1 MSSSAKLRV
10 GFIGAGGNTRLRHLP
25 GFAAINGIEL
35 AAVANRSIES
45 AQAVAQEFGITEAK
59 ATWREIVDDP
69 AIDAVCIGTWPD
81 THAEMT
87 IAALEA
93 GKHVLVE
100 ARMARNVAEA
110 RAMAAAAKC
119 HPQQIAQIVPS
130 PFTLDADAVI
140 AQLIAKGE
148 LGELRE
154 VVSEFRSNATVD
166 PTLPLSWRLD
176 QAISGVN
183 TMALGICYEPLLRWI
198 PGDAKVIATDA
209 RIFTRNRLLGDGSA
223 GVVEIPE
230 SLTVLGE
237 WAGGARLVM
246 HQSSVD
252 HGPGYGCF
260 RIVGSKSTLTFD
272 VFAQQLTRIDS
283 TGNSCVIEFEK
294 RPNSGWMVEEQFV
307 NSIRCGTP
315 VSLTDFKSGV
325 RYMEFSEAVWQA
337 WNA

>member
-1 MSSSAKLRV
+1 MSSSAKLRI
-10 GFIGAGGNTRLRHLP
+10 GFIGAGGNTRLRHIP
-25 GFAAINGIEL
+25 GFVAIDGVEL

-45 AQAVAQEFGITEAK
+45 AQAVAQEFSITEAK
-59 ATWREIVDDP
+59 ASWREIIDDP
-69 AIDAVCIGTWPD
+69 AIDAVCIGTWPN

-110 RAMAAAAKC
+110 QAMEAAANR

-140 AQLIAKGE
+140 AQLIADGE

-154 VVSEFRSNATVD
+154 IVSEFRSNATAD

-176 QAISGVN
+176 QDISGLN

-198 PGDAKVIATDA
+198 PGDAEVISADA
-209 RIFTRNRLLGDGSA
+209 RIFTRNRLLSDGSSK
-223 GVVEIPE
+223 VVEIPE
-230 SLTVLGE
+230 SLTVLGG
-237 WAGGARLVM
+237 WDGGARLVM

-252 HGPGYGCF
+252 HGPGFCGF
-260 RIVGSKSTLTFD
+260 RIVGSKATLIFD
-272 VFAQQLTRIDS
+272 VFAQRLARIDS
-283 TGNSCVIEFEK
+283 TGNSSVIEFEK
-294 RPNSGWMVEEQFV
+294 RSNGGWMVEEQFV

-315 VSLTDFKSGV
+315 VSLTDFTSGV
-325 RYMEFSEAVWQA
+325 RYMEFTEAVWQA